1 MGKPGF
7 SKWLGLYALL
17 PLMVALM
24 LIDIN
29 ADMSETWRRILL
41 AAIVLVVCALALAW
55 VDRHPLLVER
65 SGAGLSNDG
74 EAGRAT
80 FYTRRL
86 CVPFDSE
93 FQSTPIRHDKTDIGE
108 HQND

>member
-65 SGAGLSNDG
+65 SGAGLPNDG

-80 FYTRRL
+80 FHTRRL
-86 CVPFDSE
+86 CAPFDSE
-93 FQSTPIRHDKTDIGE
+93 FQSAPVRHDKTDIGE